1 MPIGNVQQIKR
12 FVSMCGAKI
21 PHPLLTRLEGL
32 EKDPEAVYAAGVDY
46 ATTQCRD
53 LLANQTEGLHFY
65 TLNRSKATV
74 QICKALDSD
83 HAW

>member
-1 MPIGNVQQIKR
+1 
-12 FVSMCGAKI
+12 
-21 PHPLLTRLEGL
+21 
-32 EKDPEAVYAAGVDY
+32 VDY

-53 LLANQTEGLHFY
+53 LLANQTDGLHFY

-74 QICKALDSD
+74 QICKALNSD